1 MIYLFTERH
10 TLDIWVN
17 GERVDA
23 ESLFVDQGTEMRFS
37 LAGEEAVIR
46 AVSSDP
52 KQGVL
57 HQLYVAG
64 RLVEEDID

>member
-1 MIYLFTERH
+1 MDVY
-10 TLDIWVN
+10 VN
-17 GERVDA
+17 GERIET
-23 ESLFVDQGTEMRFS
+23 ESAFVDQGTEMCFN
-37 LAGEEAVIR
+37 LNDNEAVIR

-64 RLVEEDID
+64 QLVEEDVD